1 MLSTEELPGNQ
12 PLLPQLY
19 LERGECSYR
28 KLNSIFVR
36 KGCCMLDGTTAWGK
50 HAQQRLQSTRI
61 AWLTTVGGDGRPY
74 TVPVGF
80 VWEGQTVPLFSQ
92 PKKQKLRN
100 IRKNPRV
107 TLALDE
113 TNGGHDVVIVE
124 GTAELIDDPQISMK
138 LPAYVEKYGALIE
151 SRGWTPAS
159 MAAAYSQAIRVTP
172 TKITVHVVP

>member
-1 MLSTEELPGNQ
+1 
-12 PLLPQLY
+12 
-19 LERGECSYR
+19 
-28 KLNSIFVR
+28 
-36 KGCCMLDGTTAWGK
+36 MLDVTTEWGK
-50 HAQQRLQSTRI
+50 HVEQRLQSNII

-80 VWEGQTVPLFSQ
+80 VWEGQTLLIFSQ

-113 TNGGHDVVIVE
+113 TEQGNDVVIVE
-124 GTAELIDDPQISMK
+124 GIAELIDDPQISVQM
-138 LPAYVEKYGALIE
+138 PAYVEKYGALVQ

-159 MAAAYSQAIRVTP
+159 MAAEYSQAIRVTP
-172 TKITVHVVP
+172 TKFRSWWKSRK

>member
-1 MLSTEELPGNQ
+1 
-12 PLLPQLY
+12 
-19 LERGECSYR
+19 
-28 KLNSIFVR
+28 
-36 KGCCMLDGTTAWGK
+36 MLDVTTKWGK
-50 HAQQRLQSTRI
+50 HAEQRLQSNRI

-74 TVPVGF
+74 TVPIGF
-80 VWEGQTVPLFSQ
+80 VWEGQTLLIFSQ

-113 TNGGHDVVIVE
+113 TERGQDVVIVE

-138 LPAYVEKYGALIE
+138 MPAYVEKYGASIE
-151 SRGWTPAS
+151 SMGWTLES
-159 MAAAYSQAIRVTP
+159 MAADYSQAIRVTP

>member
-1 MLSTEELPGNQ
+1 
-12 PLLPQLY
+12 
-19 LERGECSYR
+19 
-28 KLNSIFVR
+28 
-36 KGCCMLDGTTAWGK
+36 MLDGTTTWGK
-50 HAQQRLQSTRI
+50 HAEQRLQSNRI

-80 VWEGQTVPLFSQ
+80 VWEGQTLLIFSQ

-113 TNGGHDVVIVE
+113 TERGQDVVIVE

-138 LPAYVEKYGALIE
+138 MPAYVEKYGASIE
-151 SRGWTPAS
+151 SMGWTLES
-159 MAAAYSQAIRVTP
+159 MAADYSQAIRVTP

>member
-1 MLSTEELPGNQ
+1 
-12 PLLPQLY
+12 
-19 LERGECSYR
+19 
-28 KLNSIFVR
+28 
-36 KGCCMLDGTTAWGK
+36 MLDVTTKRGK
-50 HAQQRLQSTRI
+50 HAEQRLQSNRI

-80 VWEGQTVPLFSQ
+80 VWEGQTLLIFSQ

-100 IRKNPRV
+100 IRKNPNV

-113 TNGGHDVVIVE
+113 TERGRDVVIVE

-138 LPAYVEKYGALIE
+138 MPAYVEKYGASIE
-151 SRGWTPAS
+151 SMGWTLES
-159 MAAAYSQAIRVTP
+159 MAADYSQAIRVTP

>member
-1 MLSTEELPGNQ
+1 
-12 PLLPQLY
+12 
-19 LERGECSYR
+19 
-28 KLNSIFVR
+28 
-36 KGCCMLDGTTAWGK
+36 MLDDTTKSGK
-50 HAQQRLQSTRI
+50 HAEQRLQSNRI

-80 VWEGQTVPLFSQ
+80 VWEGQTLLIFSQ

-107 TLALDE
+107 TVALDE
-113 TNGGHDVVIVE
+113 TERGQDVVIVE

-138 LPAYVEKYGALIE
+138 MPAYVEKYGASIE
-151 SRGWTPAS
+151 SMGWTLES
-159 MAAAYSQAIRVTP
+159 MAADYSQAIRVTP

>member
-1 MLSTEELPGNQ
+1 
-12 PLLPQLY
+12 
-19 LERGECSYR
+19 
-28 KLNSIFVR
+28 
-36 KGCCMLDGTTAWGK
+36 MLDGTTKWGK
-50 HAQQRLQSTRI
+50 HAEQRLQSNRI

-80 VWEGQTVPLFSQ
+80 VWEGQTLLIFSQ

-113 TNGGHDVVIVE
+113 TERGQDVVIVE
-124 GTAELIDDPQISMK
+124 GTAELIDDPQIRMK
-138 LPAYVEKYGALIE
+138 MPAYVEKYGASIE
-151 SRGWTPAS
+151 SMGWTLES
-159 MAAAYSQAIRVTP
+159 MAADYSQAIRVTP

>member
-1 MLSTEELPGNQ
+1 
-12 PLLPQLY
+12 
-19 LERGECSYR
+19 
-28 KLNSIFVR
+28 
-36 KGCCMLDGTTAWGK
+36 MLDVTTEWGK
-50 HAQQRLQSTRI
+50 HAEQRLQSNII

-80 VWEGQTVPLFSQ
+80 LWEGQTLLIFSQ

-113 TNGGHDVVIVE
+113 TEQGNDVVIVE
-124 GTAELIDDPQISMK
+124 GIAELIDAPQISVEM
-138 LPAYVEKYGALIE
+138 PAYVEKYGALVQ

-159 MAAAYSQAIRVTP
+159 MAAEYSQAIRVTP
-172 TKITVHVVP
+172 TKFRSWWKSQK

>member
-1 MLSTEELPGNQ
+1 
-12 PLLPQLY
+12 
-19 LERGECSYR
+19 
-28 KLNSIFVR
+28 
-36 KGCCMLDGTTAWGK
+36 MLDVTTEWGK
-50 HAQQRLQSTRI
+50 HVEQRLQSNII

-80 VWEGQTVPLFSQ
+80 VWEGQTLLIFSQ

-113 TNGGHDVVIVE
+113 TEQGNDVVIVE
-124 GTAELIDDPQISMK
+124 GIAELIDDPQISVEM
-138 LPAYVEKYGALIE
+138 PAYVEKYGALVQ

-159 MAAAYSQAIRVTP
+159 MAAEYSQAIRVTP
-172 TKITVHVVP
+172 TKFRSWWKSRK

>member
-1 MLSTEELPGNQ
+1 MLYG
-12 PLLPQLY
+12 
-19 LERGECSYR
+19 RDVIGEKAR
-28 KLNSIFVR
+28 KAGDR
-36 KGCCMLDGTTAWGK
+36 KGFCMLDVTTKWGK
-50 HAQQRLQSTRI
+50 HAEQRLQSNRI

-80 VWEGQTVPLFSQ
+80 VWEGQTLLIFSQ

-113 TNGGHDVVIVE
+113 TERGHDVVIVE

-138 LPAYVEKYGALIE
+138 MPAYVEKYGASIE
-151 SRGWTPAS
+151 SMGWTLES
-159 MAAAYSQAIRVTP
+159 MAADYSQAIRVTP